1 MVIAMNLMQFVDAL
15 NLKYM
20 AQGMGG
26 IFVVICIIYLSI
38 LLLQKVFP
46 VEKDN

>member
-1 MVIAMNLMQFVDAL
+1 MNFEAFVDS
-15 NLKYM
+15 LKYM

-38 LLLQKVFP
+38 LLLQKVYP
-46 VEKDN
+46 VGKDDK